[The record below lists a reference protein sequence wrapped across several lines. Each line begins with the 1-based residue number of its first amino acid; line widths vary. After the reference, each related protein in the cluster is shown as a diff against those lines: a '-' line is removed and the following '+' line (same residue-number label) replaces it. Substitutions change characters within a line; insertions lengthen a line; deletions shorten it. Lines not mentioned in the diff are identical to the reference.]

1 MANDKMTNDEII
13 QRMLKLDIDVMI
25 LRTVLLQVIRSIGND
40 RPDLIQQLL
49 ATTDP
54 IKASEKTFP
63 IKFALRNVIPKVVPL
78 PVFNEIFDDAF
89 KEIHNNIVA
98 IAELDR

>member
-1 MANDKMTNDEII
+1 MANDQMTHDEII

-25 LRTVLLQVIRSIGND
+25 LRVVLFQVIRSVGKD
-40 RPDLIQQLL
+40 RPDLIRQLL
-49 ATTDP
+49 VTTDP
-54 IKASEKTFP
+54 IQASEKTFP
-63 IKFALRNVIPKVVPL
+63 IKVALRDLIPKVVPL

-98 IAELDR
+98 IANMDR

>member
-1 MANDKMTNDEII
+1 MANDKMTHDEII

-25 LRTVLLQVIRSIGND
+25 LRVVLLQVIRTVGKD
-40 RPDLIQQLL
+40 RPDLIRHLL

-54 IKASEKTFP
+54 IQAAEKTFP
-63 IKFALRNVIPKVVPL
+63 IKVALSNVIPKVVPL
-78 PVFNEIFDDAF
+78 PVFNEIFDNAF

-98 IAELDR
+98 IANSDR

>member
-1 MANDKMTNDEII
+1 MADDKMTHDEII

-25 LRTVLLQVIRSIGND
+25 LRLVLLQVIRSVGKD

-49 ATTDP
+49 VTTDP

-63 IKFALRNVIPKVVPL
+63 IKVALGDVIPKVVPL

-89 KEIHNNIVA
+89 KEIYNNIVA
-98 IAELDR
+98 IANLDH